1 MKTHIVKTT
10 LLVCAV
16 AVLLA
21 GCTSSMIAR
30 QGTKAYLEKDYAT
43 AKMKYEEAIAE
54 GNADAMY
61 HLAVMYAEGQ
71 GVEQSYP
78 QAAQLLEQAVALEQ
92 NDARLMLGLFN
103 IYGDGVERN
112 PVRGAEL
119 IKAAAVNGNDTA
131 MYYLGNLYAAGLG
144 VQKDLTQ
151 ALHWM
156 EQAKKAGFPVKD
168 ELLTQEGLAA
178 LYK

>member
-1 MKTHIVKTT
+1 MKIHVMKYT
-10 LLVCAV
+10 LLLSTI
-16 AVLLA
+16 VLLLT
-21 GCTSSMIAR
+21 GCTSSMMER

-43 AKMKYEEAIAE
+43 AKMKYDEAIVE

-71 GVEQSYP
+71 GVQQDYAK
-78 QAAQLLEQAVALEQ
+78 AASLLEQAVAQEQ
-92 NDARLMLGLFN
+92 EDAQLMLGLFN
-103 IYGDGVERN
+103 IYGDGV
-112 PVRGAEL
+112 PKDPAKGAEL
-119 IKAAAVNGNDTA
+119 IKASAVNGNDTA

-168 ELLTQEGLAA
+168 ELLTKDGLAA
-178 LYK
+178 LYQ